1 MLEGVLISISTDI
14 IPNLVNPKAHASAQM
29 MQSIIQGIRQ
39 LLPVYDQYLAE
50 EHNQMM
56 ELLRDVAAQLD
67 ATPGDAADRIRDRA
81 ATLGTGDQLPIPL
94 GRDTVMAAHRELGVA
109 VQDTMIDLDELQARR
124 QHRRRR
130 RPRTHPRA
138 HGSAD
143 HPRRADVPRRRRT
156 ARSRLTLAPG
166 PLGTGPGGPW
176 RSVGLAGVDRFVG
189 EGGELH
195 RVERHHQVRL
205 GLDDH
210 AVG

>member
-109 VQDTMIDLDELQARR
+109 VQDTMIDLDELQRDGNTDADAGLELIRE
-124 QHRRRR
+124 HMG
-130 RPRTHPRA
+130 PRIMR
-138 HGSAD
+138 
-143 HPRRADVPRRRRT
+143 DVQT
-156 ARSRLTLAPG
+156 FLVGDAL
-166 PLGTGPGGPW
+166 LGRG
-176 RSVGLAGVDRFVG
+176 
-189 EGGELH
+189 
-195 RVERHHQVRL
+195 
-205 GLDDH
+205 
-210 AVG
+210 